1 MKRALTIVV
10 AVLIGIAFLS
20 PAFAAAKKEKS
31 VSLTGEVMKN
41 DGKMMTVKGPS
52 GEQEFDVAAVK
63 NVDKYKMGDQVTIK
77 YTEKDGKMTGSS
89 ISKKM
94 MKGKEKMEMK
104 ETAPAPA
111 K

>member
-1 MKRALTIVV
+1 MKRALIVVV
-10 AVLIGIAFLS
+10 AVLIGVAFLS
-20 PAFAAAKKEKS
+20 PAFAATKEKQ
-31 VSLTGEVMKN
+31 VSLTGDVMKN

-52 GEQEFDVAAVK
+52 GEQVFDVSGVK
-63 NVDKYKMGDQVTIK
+63 KVDKYKEGDQVTIK
-77 YTEKDGKMTGSS
+77 YTEKGGKITVSS

-94 MKGKEKMEMK
+94 IKGKPKKETE